1 MVCAGQQ
8 QKTGPRLDSETAAG
22 GPGHWCS
29 LLYLF
34 SLSLAMHTAVK
45 ARGGAQAGDMKGH
58 CQRGWLQVSVVVLA
72 RDRRQG
78 LVQACKQLQVPWMS
92 MCYTLLGRVCTIVR
106 AGDES

>member
-1 MVCAGQQ
+1 
-8 QKTGPRLDSETAAG
+8 
-22 GPGHWCS
+22 
-29 LLYLF
+29 
-34 SLSLAMHTAVK
+34 MHTAVK

-92 MCYTLLGRVCTIVR
+92 MCYTLLGHVCTIVR